1 MYNYILLREFL
12 KNKKT
17 DEEVVIL
24 SPDENVNVEVNLKV
38 EDLQEPEIELEQ
50 NSRESSVTEIISLPV
65 EVVKLENEQTKK
77 SSIKKIK
84 ILNGSE
90 TVTE

>member
-24 SPDENVNVEVNLKV
+24 SPDENVNVEVNLKI
-38 EDLQEPEIELEQ
+38 EDLLEPEIELEQ
-50 NSRESSVTEIISLPV
+50 NSKESSVTEIISLPV

>member
-24 SPDENVNVEVNLKV
+24 SPDENVNVEVNLKI
-38 EDLQEPEIELEQ
+38 EDLLEPEIELEQ
-50 NSRESSVTEIISLPV
+50 NSKESSVTETISLPV
-65 EVVKLENEQTKK
+65 EVVKPENEQTKK

>member
-24 SPDENVNVEVNLKV
+24 SPDENVNVEVNLKI
-38 EDLQEPEIELEQ
+38 EDLLEPEIELEQ
-50 NSRESSVTEIISLPV
+50 NSKESSVTEIISLPV
-65 EVVKLENEQTKK
+65 EVVKPENEQTKK